1 MRLERDLAV
10 YQDTMNGYQIVIIT
24 DRFDMLR
31 QLGNIFIVR
40 PEIIKS
46 YMSESHLARVDGAL
60 LRPFLMQRSDY
71 QQYSRKVRATLLLL
85 LADN

>member
-1 MRLERDLAV
+1 
-10 YQDTMNGYQIVIIT
+10 MNGYGIAVIT

-46 YMSESHLARVDGAL
+46 YMSESHLARIEGRL

-71 QQYSRKVRATLLLL
+71 QQYNRKVCSVQFSHVALDLFAL
-85 LADN
+85 